1 MIKLLIAE
9 DQQMLLTTLSSLL
22 DLEADIKVVHQ
33 SPDGKDALDF
43 IKNNEKSVD
52 MVITDIEMPHLTGI
66 ELAQA
71 IKAKNIKTI
80 ILTTFSR
87 AGYLRRALDAGVKG
101 YLLKDSPTDELLSA
115 IHKINTG
122 GRVIATELLQDAWMD
137 QDPLTSNERKA
148 LKLAAE
154 GKSTEQIA
162 ETLFLTSGTVR
173 NYLSS
178 AANKLDAS
186 NRIEAARIAQKKG
199 WL

>member
-22 DLEADIKVVHQ
+22 DLEADIQVVHQ

-52 MVITDIEMPHLTGI
+52 MVITDIEMPYLTGI

-71 IKAKNIKTI
+71 IKQKNIKTI